1 VKVML
6 RQVVF
11 IVFSAVLMMIAMKSH
26 AFEMRV
32 EFSADAIQ
40 SLSGR
45 TLNKSKMFVSKT
57 AVRTETKQQGRDVVE
72 INYLLTG
79 KKILLDTEKSVYRE
93 KQGVVMRPAWR
104 DKKLRS
110 PCEGI
115 KGIKCLDLGNENLRN
130 MVVKKW
136 QVERIINGKKFKSMH
151 WIESDRRFAIKE
163 MMPDGSIAELILI
176 GSGKLDGRESEQWK
190 SIYSHPSGQ
199 SSETRQW
206 YDKELKMVTR
216 EEDNNGHVREL
227 VNIKV
232 ERQSPDLFMVPQGY
246 KKIKN

>member
-1 VKVML
+1 VKGML

-11 IVFSAVLMMIAMKSH
+11 IVFSTVLMMTAMKTS

-72 INYLLTG
+72 ITYLLTG
-79 KKILLDTEKSVYRE
+79 KKVLLDKENTAYRE
-93 KQGVVMRPAWR
+93 KQGIVMKPAWR

-110 PCEGI
+110 PCDGI
-115 KGIKCLDLGNENLRN
+115 KGIKCLDLGTENMRN
-130 MVVKKW
+130 MSVKKW
-136 QVERIINGKKFKSMH
+136 QVERVINGKTFKSMH
-151 WIESDRRFAIKE
+151 WIENDRRFAIKE
-163 MMPDGSIAELILI
+163 MLPDGSISELILI
-176 GSGKLDGRESEQWK
+176 GSGKLDRREAEQWK

-199 SSETRQW
+199 YSETRQW

-216 EEDNNGHVREL
+216 EEDKNGHVREL

-232 ERQSPDLFMVPQGY
+232 ERQKPGLFIVPQGY